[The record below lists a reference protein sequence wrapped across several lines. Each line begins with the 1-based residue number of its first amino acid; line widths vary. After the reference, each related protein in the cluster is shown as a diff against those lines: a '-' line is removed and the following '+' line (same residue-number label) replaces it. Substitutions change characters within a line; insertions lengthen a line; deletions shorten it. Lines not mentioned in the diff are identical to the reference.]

1 MDYTVLTEKDKEAL
15 RQQRIGQLEADHYR
29 LELVLLETTDN
40 DRCAQLLTQQ
50 AALEAA
56 IAVHTGV
63 PAAQE
68 AAAHSP

>member
-1 MDYTVLTEKDKEAL
+1 MDYTILTNGDKESL

-29 LELVLLETTDN
+29 LELVLLEAEDD

-50 AALEAA
+50 AAIEAA

-63 PAAQE
+63 TAPTETAAN
-68 AAAHSP
+68 SP